1 MERLKNALEALDET
15 IFDLEHK
22 VGIEKTSYRETV
34 KKQSEIVKQI
44 RAREANVIAVAQ
56 KVAARL
62 DQAIEHVEQIIRH

>member
-34 KKQSEIVKQI
+34 KKQTEIVKQI
-44 RAREANVIAVAQ
+44 RTREASLMAVTQ

-62 DQAIEHVEQIIRH
+62 DQAINHVEHILRH

>member
-22 VGIEKTSYRETV
+22 VGIEKNSYRETV

-44 RAREANVIAVAQ
+44 RTREATILATAQ
-56 KVAARL
+56 KVASRL
-62 DQAIEHVEQIIRH
+62 DQAIEHVERIIRH

>member
-22 VGIEKTSYRETV
+22 VGLEKNNFRDTA

-44 RAREANVIAVAQ
+44 RTREANLMAVTQ
-56 KVAARL
+56 KVASRL
-62 DQAIEHVEQIIRH
+62 DQAIEHVERIIRH

>member
-22 VGIEKTSYRETV
+22 VGIEKSSFRDTV
-34 KKQSEIVKQI
+34 KKQTEIVKQI
-44 RAREANVIAVAQ
+44 RTREANLMAVTQ

-62 DQAIEHVEQIIRH
+62 DQAIEHVERIIRH

>member
-1 MERLKNALEALDET
+1 MERLRNALEALDET

-44 RAREANVIAVAQ
+44 RTREASLMAVTQ
-56 KVAARL
+56 KVASRL
-62 DQAIEHVEQIIRH
+62 DQAIEHVERIIRH